1 MPNLTTIAEWAETVG
16 ISRQSGYEAV
26 KRCEIPVTDGKV
38 DPEYATHLYK
48 KNTRQR
54 ANGNR
59 PASSAGG
66 AQPAG
71 PAGVGGAGGAETP
84 PKAQVPGYDSSRARR
99 EAAEAAKAELQLA
112 EMAGKFLLK
121 TDVEAAAF
129 EIARS
134 LRDGL
139 NNSARRIAAEVAS
152 LTTTEQCEEVIDREI
167 TALLGSMSQSL
178 NADLDVDVSGAL
190 N

>member
-16 ISRQSGYEAV
+16 IARQSAYEAV

-38 DPEYATHLYK
+38 DPEYATHLYR

-59 PASSAGG
+59 PDPLASA
-66 AQPAG
+66 AQPG
-71 PAGVGGAGGAETP
+71 TPAGAGGAESVT
-84 PKAQVPGYDSSRARR
+84 KIPGYDSSRARR

-112 EMAGKFLLK
+112 EMAGRFLVK
-121 TDVEAAAF
+121 DEADSAVF
-129 EIARS
+129 EIARA

-139 NNSARRIAAEVAS
+139 TNCARRIAADVAGLADADACEAVIEREHRQLLES
-152 LTTTEQCEEVIDREI
+152 LAHAFGEK
-167 TALLGSMSQSL
+167 LGV
-178 NADLDVDVSGAL
+178 DLGGAGE
-190 N
+190 

>member
-38 DPEYATHLYK
+38 DSEYATHLYR

-59 PASSAGG
+59 PDPSAGT

-71 PAGVGGAGGAETP
+71 AAGSGGAGGAE
-84 PKAQVPGYDSSRARR
+84 PKSGKTPGYDSSRARR
-99 EAAEAAKAELQLA
+99 EAAEAELAELKLA
-112 EMAGKFLLK
+112 EQAGKFLLRS
-121 TDVEAAAF
+121 DVDSCVF
-129 EIARS
+129 EVARAM
-134 LRDGL
+134 RDGL
-139 NNSARRIAAEVAS
+139 MNCARRIAADVAP
-152 LTTTEQCEEVIDREI
+152 LTTADECEVVIDREVRILLESLAHAFDEKLGVQLEEI
-167 TALLGSMSQSL
+167 TE
-178 NADLDVDVSGAL
+178 
-190 N
+190 